1 MNGCVRILSKE
12 PLRVDLHH
20 VGLEWL
26 VDSDINQLHETG
38 AAGRDN
44 PKLDAKTLDGVGN
57 AAKEMDLERVQE
69 QDGNDS
75 IGGCCDVRCK
85 NLLNPIEHGELVE
98 LCLELQCVDHSL
110 GMVTDLAGGNTA
122 TPCTFEDNH

>member
-57 AAKEMDLERVQE
+57 AAKENESRNRM
-69 QDGNDS
+69 GM
-75 IGGCCDVRCK
+75 I
-85 NLLNPIEHGELVE
+85 P
-98 LCLELQCVDHSL
+98 L
-110 GMVTDLAGGNTA
+110 GAVVTYGARTFSTQSSMVSSSNYALSCNV
-122 TPCTFEDNH
+122 